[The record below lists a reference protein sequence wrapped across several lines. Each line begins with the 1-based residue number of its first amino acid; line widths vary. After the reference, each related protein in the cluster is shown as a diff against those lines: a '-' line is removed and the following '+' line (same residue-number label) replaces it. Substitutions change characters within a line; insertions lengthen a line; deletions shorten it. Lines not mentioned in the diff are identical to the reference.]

1 MFLRLDYEGFKKPDS
16 RKPSIDK
23 KEERNMSARTD
34 TVKKFMEL
42 QEKKDYDGAIKLV
55 TDDISVVAPM
65 AGTTTGKAAVK
76 AGWQRM
82 PAGPK
87 ITWSQPTEE
96 GDIVKTTASSPF
108 GRLTMLCTFKGDKI
122 GKVEIK
128 LG

>member
-1 MFLRLDYEGFKKPDS
+1 
-16 RKPSIDK
+16 
-23 KEERNMSARTD
+23 MSARTD
-34 TVKKFMEL
+34 AAKKFMEL
-42 QEKKDYDGAIKLV
+42 QEKKDYDGALKLV

-87 ITWSQPTEE
+87 ITWSEPKEE
-96 GDIVKTTASSPF
+96 GDTVTMTASSPF
-108 GRLTMLCTFKGDKI
+108 GRLTMKLGFKGDLI
-122 GKVEIK
+122 SKVEIK